1 VNLGFRTTT
10 KSKPLIIDQLRA
22 TLRDGHLEL
31 NDLTTIRELLTYVV
45 TDTGAMEAEEGC
57 HDDTVTS
64 LAIAN
69 HIHEGIFTPVVSTD
83 DFYIQAI

>member
-1 VNLGFRTTT
+1 
-10 KSKPLIIDQLRA
+10 
-22 TLRDGHLEL
+22 
-31 NDLTTIRELLTYVV
+31 
-45 TDTGAMEAEEGC
+45 MEAEEGC